1 MTVRVSRYH
10 PLLVAIHWLLAAL
23 IVAALALGALVMA
36 KIPNSD
42 PMKIGALRGHMIG
55 GSAILIFM
63 IIRLFVRVHTARPD
77 PASARH
83 PALDRLA
90 WTSHRLL
97 YVLVFAQAA
106 SGALM
111 ALHFDLPDIVFAG
124 YGALPV
130 DFWSYPAR
138 AVHYAVSR
146 LLMVLI
152 ALHVAGALYH
162 TFVLRDGLLRRMWF
176 GKRTVAIPDQR

>member
-1 MTVRVSRYH
+1 MTVQILRYH
-10 PLLVAIHWLLAAL
+10 PLLVVMHWLLGTL
-23 IVAALALGALVMA
+23 IVAALVLGALVMT

-42 PMKIGALRGHMIG
+42 PTKIDALRGHMMG
-55 GSAILIFM
+55 GSAIVILM
-63 IIRLFVRVHTARPD
+63 IIRLFVRVRTARPA

-90 WTSHRLL
+90 WASHRLL

-111 ALHFDLPDIVFAG
+111 ALHFDLPEIVFAG
-124 YGALPV
+124 HGTLPA
-130 DFWSYPAR
+130 DFWVYPVR
-138 AVHYAVSR
+138 AAHYAVSR
-146 LLMVLI
+146 LLMALI

-162 TFVLRDGLLRRMWF
+162 TFVLRDGLLRRIWF
-176 GKRTVAIPDQR
+176 GKRTIAISK

>member
-10 PLLVAIHWLLAAL
+10 PLLVAMHWLLGAL
-23 IVAALALGALVMA
+23 IVAALTLGALVMA

-42 PMKIGALRGHMIG
+42 PVKIGALRGHMMG
-55 GSAILIFM
+55 GSVILTFM
-63 IIRLFVRVHTARPD
+63 IVRLFVRARTARPEV
-77 PASARH
+77 ASARH

-90 WTSHRLL
+90 WASHRLL

-106 SGALM
+106 SGAVM
-111 ALHFDLPDIVFAG
+111 ALHFDLPAIVFAG
-124 YGALPV
+124 HGALPA
-130 DFWSYPAR
+130 DFWVYPVR

-146 LLMVLI
+146 LLMALI

-176 GKRTVAIPDQR
+176 GKRTSAISK